1 MVWSKI
7 VIRAFV
13 VSAVLA
19 FLCALPEQAQALSIT
34 FNLRGSEGS
43 VVDGLATGPV
53 TKDGLTA
60 TLTAND
66 GKLNQT
72 ASWFGINASGSGD
85 DTDQIDN
92 GSGVAEF
99 VTIMFDQLVTFD
111 QLVLSSF
118 TTSETAALTIAGGSL
133 TLLDGTVPAI
143 DVYDFS
149 TDNIVSIGQSVILAY
164 STGRGFSFDEF
175 TVTTSASTA
184 VPEPATIVLLG
195 IGLAVLGLGLLW
207 RRNEQGL
214 SVRRLLSGKDNLP
227 L

>member
-7 VIRAFV
+7 VVRAFV
-13 VSAVLA
+13 VPAVFT
-19 FLCALPEQAQALSIT
+19 FLCALPEQAQAISIT
-34 FNLRGSEGS
+34 FNLLGSEGS

-99 VTIMFDQLVTFD
+99 VTIMFDQLVTFN
-111 QLVLSSF
+111 QLRLSSF
-118 TTSETAALTIAGGSL
+118 TGAEQASLTIAGSSP
-133 TLLDGTVPAI
+133 TLLDGTAPAI

-149 TDNIVSIGQSVILAY
+149 TDNIVSIGQSVMLAY
-164 STGRGFSFDEF
+164 GTGNGFSFDEF
-175 TVTTSASTA
+175 TVTLAESTII
-184 VPEPATIVLLG
+184 PEPATIVLLG
-195 IGLAVLGLGLLW
+195 IGLAGLGARFL
-207 RRNEQGL
+207 RRQMFARSRGSDLHISDME
-214 SVRRLLSGKDNLP
+214 
-227 L
+227 

>member
-1 MVWSKI
+1 MVLSKI
-7 VIRAFV
+7 VVRAFV

-19 FLCALPEQAQALSIT
+19 FLCALPEQAQAFSIT
-34 FNLRGSEGS
+34 FNLLGSEGTA
-43 VVDGLATGPV
+43 VDGLATGDV
-53 TKDGLTA
+53 TNDGLTA

-118 TTSETAALTIAGGSL
+118 TGAEQASLTIAGGSPI
-133 TLLDGTVPAI
+133 LLDGTVPAI
-143 DVYDFS
+143 DVYNFS
-149 TDNIVSIGQSVILAY
+149 TNNIVSIGQSVILAY
-164 STGRGFSFDEF
+164 STGNGFSFDEF
-175 TVTTSASTA
+175 TVTTSEPTA
-184 VPEPATIVLLG
+184 VPEPATIALLG
-195 IGLAVLGLGLLW
+195 ICLAGLGIGYLW
-207 RRNEQGL
+207 RRGEQGL
-214 SVRRLLSGKDNLP
+214 PVRRLLSGK
-227 L
+227 